1 MIVYCIYSFSVTVL
15 IRDYTRIKKED
26 CRLFTEYGGKR
37 YQRPCGIAIGPNE
50 EVVIVDEVNQDA
62 IIFDKN
68 LTQMR
73 VFGQGS
79 GDGKLNK
86 PLGVA
91 MSHNLIAISEHKY
104 HVVKVFSLQGNYLS
118 KFGSPGTDDGQFK
131 FPQGLCFSTK
141 GLLYVVDRDNH
152 RIQVFNERNEFAFKF
167 GSKGSG
173 PGQFTCASDIALSRR
188 DQIFV
193 TDWSP
198 RSCVN
203 IYHENGEF
211 ISKIECASKPLA
223 IALTPDGCVITSNDE
238 DHCLTIMDT
247 CKRHTPQVFGGQ
259 GSKEGEFKYIQGI
272 AVNSSGT
279 IFVTD
284 SGNDRLQVIYP

>member
-1 MIVYCIYSFSVTVL
+1 MLYYSFSVTAL
-15 IRDYTRIKKED
+15 IRDYTKLKKED
-26 CRLFTEYGGKR
+26 CCLFTEYGGKW

-50 EVVIVDEVNQDA
+50 EVIIVDEINQDA

-68 LTQMR
+68 LTLMR

-91 MSHNLIAISEHKY
+91 VNHNLIAVSEHKN

-152 RIQVFNERNEFAFKF
+152 RVQAFNDRNEFVLKF

-173 PGQFTCASDIALSRR
+173 PGQFTCMSDIALNRR

-198 RSCVN
+198 RSFINV
-203 IYHENGEF
+203 YHENGEF

-223 IALTPDGCVITSNDE
+223 IAVTPDGCVITSNDD

-247 CKRHTPQVFGGQ
+247 SKGEPACVFGGK
-259 GSKEGEFKYIQGI
+259 GNEEGEFKYIQGI

-284 SGNDRLQVIYP
+284 SGNDRLQMI